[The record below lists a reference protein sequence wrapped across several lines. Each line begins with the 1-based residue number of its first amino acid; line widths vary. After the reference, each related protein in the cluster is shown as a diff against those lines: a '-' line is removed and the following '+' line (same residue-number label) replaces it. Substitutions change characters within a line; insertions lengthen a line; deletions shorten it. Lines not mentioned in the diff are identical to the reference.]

1 MGGGSKIFSK
11 FKKEKALSQKRG
23 NKKDGISKWRKRV
36 KVYLENLEI
45 YSPI

>member
-11 FKKEKALSQKRG
+11 FKKEKALSQKLG
-23 NKKDGISKWRKRV
+23 NEKDGISKRRKRV
-36 KVYLENLEI
+36 EVNLENLEI

>member
-23 NKKDGISKWRKRV
+23 NEKDGISKWRKRMEV
-36 KVYLENLEI
+36 NLENLEI
-45 YSPI
+45 ENPM